1 LHARRS
7 AKVLAGGSCSPNN
20 WLMSRLGSVL
30 PPNTF
35 GGEVEALVV
44 DGAGDLAP
52 MVPEIKRAASAAI
65 AEETARRGDLDV
77 YGGSSTV
84 SWDVPMSTS
93 ELNLGVYD
101 SVPGVVRSALLSI
114 SVLNR
119 VLGANGLRLLASSN
133 HPLNTEEHA
142 YQYVVNKPIYRL
154 FRGTS
159 QGPVA
164 TMTEGEQAMLAAVW
178 PDEPS
183 RGRGF
188 DHMAHGLSAGVHV
201 WTRTDPWSAGS
212 HLALL
217 SALGWMVN
225 LITANGPVRH
235 GRVVARDARLTTW
248 ERFLVPSR
256 CGRDVQLGRPLPQRP
271 RGLTDYFGWV
281 LSFQPLAVQDLTEGG
296 NAWEH
301 PLAVIPPAGAPANW
315 TILDFLELDRC
326 QVAGSDGRIQWIEP
340 QFGHICNSGDWF
352 YWPATGGRLRML
364 APYPEKV
371 DAREFAR
378 AVRTGDDTAVADLL
392 DLAGI
397 RDNTSG
403 ALCIEGRASA
413 TTLPCE
419 LWGERGTQ
427 FVATPFVLQT
437 AIFRAHR
444 EIWHVLE
451 ESGLSW
457 QELTVDLP
465 RMTNETG
472 GFAAMIRKVAARDLA
487 RRVWRIAASR
497 LSQAERLL
505 VGDSVDEIL
514 ERAQAPAELQL
525 DFLQDQSRRGFRE
538 LDAVV
543 ALTDMLRVPSGP

>member
-1 LHARRS
+1 M
-7 AKVLAGGSCSPNN
+7 KTLAGASCLLDSGH
-20 WLMSRLGSVL
+20 MSRPGLVL

-52 MVPEIKRAASAAI
+52 MLPEIKQAATAAI
-65 AEETARRGDLDV
+65 AAETVRRGDLDV
-77 YGGSSTV
+77 YGGASTV

-101 SVPGVVRSALLSI
+101 SVPGVVRSAWLAI

-119 VLGANGLRLLASSN
+119 VLGDNGLRLLASSF
-133 HPLNTEEHA
+133 HPLNAEEHA
-142 YQYVVNKPIYRL
+142 YQYVVNKPIYPL

-164 TMTEGEQAMLAAVW
+164 TMTDGERAMLAAVW

-188 DHMAHGLSAGVHV
+188 DHMAHSLSAGVHV

-212 HLALL
+212 QLALL

-235 GRVVARDARLTTW
+235 GRVVARDVRLTTW
-248 ERFLVPSR
+248 ERFLAPSR
-256 CGRDVQLGRPLPQRP
+256 CPCDVRICHPLPRRP
-271 RGLTDYFGWV
+271 RGLADYFGWV

-301 PLAVIPPAGAPANW
+301 PLAVISPADAPVNW
-315 TILDFLELDRC
+315 TFLDFLELDRC
-326 QVAGSDGRIQWIEP
+326 QVVGSDGRTRWLKP

-371 DAREFAR
+371 DARKFAH
-378 AVRTGDDTAVADLL
+378 AVRSGDDTAVADLL
-392 DLAGI
+392 DIAGI

-413 TTLPCE
+413 TALPCE
-419 LWGERGTQ
+419 LWGERGTR

-437 AIFRAHR
+437 ALLRAHE

-472 GFAAMIRKVAARDLA
+472 GFAATIRQVAARDLA
-487 RRVWRIAASR
+487 RRVWRIAASQ
-497 LSQAERLL
+497 LSEAERLL

-525 DFLQDQSRRGFRE
+525 EFLRAQSRRGVGER
-538 LDAVV
+538 DAVV
-543 ALTDMLRVPSGP
+543 ALTDMLRVPLGS